1 MEVTGGGEYVVGCRL
16 AIKTTFGEDIE
27 GAVLAYDNSSKI
39 VSVTT
44 DAFSF
49 NVKPIPFTRPSF
61 VKQEGSSG
69 PRQNLRFLKVNY
81 VKNVMLLGQAEE
93 QFELKNPYLD
103 MTSLRNREEAAIR
116 QAEAE
121 AERFGVGVTQE
132 AQDIFDALSKTLP
145 VRWEKT
151 AILVMNE
158 VRVSHPYLPDDVIG
172 GPPAANERVRKV
184 LELERKRLHSRVNG

>member
-1 MEVTGGGEYVVGCRL
+1 
-16 AIKTTFGEDIE
+16 
-27 GAVLAYDNSSKI
+27 
-39 VSVTT
+39 
-44 DAFSF
+44 
-49 NVKPIPFTRPSF
+49 
-61 VKQEGSSG
+61 
-69 PRQNLRFLKVNY
+69 LKVNY
-81 VKNVMLLGQAEE
+81 VKDLTLLGQSEEE

-145 VRWEKT
+145 VRWENT

-158 VRVSHPYLPDDVIG
+158 VHVSQPYLPDNVIG

-184 LELERKRLHSRVNG
+184 VSC

>member
-1 MEVTGGGEYVVGCRL
+1 MEVVVTGGEDYVVGCRL
-16 AIKTTFGEDIE
+16 AIKTTLGDDID
-27 GAVLAYDNSSKI
+27 GTVLAYDSSSKI
-39 VSVTT
+39 VVL
-44 DAFSF
+44 
-49 NVKPIPFTRPSF
+49 
-61 VKQEGSSG
+61 QEGSSG
-69 PRQNLRFLKVNY
+69 ERRNLRFLKVNY
-81 VKNVMLLGQAEE
+81 VKDVTLLGQSEEE

-145 VRWEKT
+145 VRWENT

-158 VRVSHPYLPDDVIG
+158 VRVSQPYLPDNVIG

-184 LELERKRLHSRVNG
+184 LELERKRLQSRATG

>member
-39 VSVTT
+39 VV
-44 DAFSF
+44 
-49 NVKPIPFTRPSF
+49 I
-61 VKQEGSSG
+61 QEGSSG
-69 PRQNLRFLKVNY
+69 PRRNLRFLKVNY
-81 VKNVMLLGQAEE
+81 VKDVTLLGQAEE
-93 QFELKNPYLD
+93 QFELKTPYLD

>member
-39 VSVTT
+39 VV
-44 DAFSF
+44 
-49 NVKPIPFTRPSF
+49 I
-61 VKQEGSSG
+61 QEGSSG

-81 VKNVMLLGQAEE
+81 VKDVTLLGQVEE
-93 QFELKNPYLD
+93 QFELKTPYLD
-103 MTSLRNREEAAIR
+103 MTSLQNREEAAIR

>member
-1 MEVTGGGEYVVGCRL
+1 MEVVVTGGEDYVVGCRL
-16 AIKTTFGEDIE
+16 AIKTTLGDDIE
-27 GAVLAYDNSSKI
+27 GTVLAYDSSSKI
-39 VSVTT
+39 VVLHILS
-44 DAFSF
+44 FSLLFF
-49 NVKPIPFTRPSF
+49 NWHRK
-61 VKQEGSSG
+61 GSSG
-69 PRQNLRFLKVNY
+69 ERRNLRILKVNY
-81 VKNVMLLGQAEE
+81 VKDVTLLGQSEEE

-116 QAEAE
+116 QADAE

-145 VRWEKT
+145 VRWENT

-158 VRVSHPYLPDDVIG
+158 VRVSQPYLPDNVIG

-184 LELERKRLHSRVNG
+184 LELERKRLQSQATG

>member
-39 VSVTT
+39 VVIHIFLS
-44 DAFSF
+44 DLIGS
-49 NVKPIPFTRPSF
+49 
-61 VKQEGSSG
+61 EGSSG
-69 PRQNLRFLKVNY
+69 PRRNLRFLKVNY
-81 VKNVMLLGQAEE
+81 VKDVTLLGQADE

>member
-16 AIKTTFGEDIE
+16 AIKTTFGEAIE

-39 VSVTT
+39 VV
-44 DAFSF
+44 
-49 NVKPIPFTRPSF
+49 I
-61 VKQEGSSG
+61 QEGSSG

-81 VKNVMLLGQAEE
+81 VKDVMLLGQAEE